1 MVARAFVPHHASMN
15 RTMEI
20 DLQAQN
26 THQRPGGEVIVSA
39 TNVHKTYRIG
49 ELTVPALR
57 GVNLD
62 IHAGEFLAVVGP
74 SGNGKSTLVNCLS
87 GIDDIDDG
95 SVLID
100 GLSIHDLS
108 DRKRT
113 AHRAARMGFVF
124 QSFNLIPVLS
134 ASENVELPLLA
145 TKTKPA
151 EARSRAMDLLSRVG
165 LAERA
170 GHKPGELSGGE
181 QQRVAVARA
190 LVSEPAVIWADE
202 PTGNLDS
209 ATASAVIDLFGEVNS
224 AGQTVVIVT
233 HDPTIAG
240 RADRVVEVRDGLISR
255 DEQRS

>member
-1 MVARAFVPHHASMN
+1 MN
-15 RTMEI
+15 GTVNRESGNSQLHTSAEI
-20 DLQAQN
+20 
-26 THQRPGGEVIVSA
+26 IVSA
-39 TNVHKTYRIG
+39 RDVHKTYRTG
-49 ELTVPALR
+49 DLTVPALQ
-57 GVNLD
+57 GVDLD

-87 GIDDIDDG
+87 GIDDIDRG
-95 SVLID
+95 EVLID

-113 AHRAARMGFVF
+113 AHRADRMGFVF

-134 ASENVELPLLA
+134 AAENVELPLLA
-145 TKTKPA
+145 SKTKPA
-151 EARSRAMDLLSRVG
+151 VARERALDLLGRVG

-209 ATASAVIDLFGEVNS
+209 GTAASVIELFSEVNRS
-224 AGQTVVIVT
+224 GQTVVIVT
-233 HDPTIAG
+233 HDPTIAAG
-240 RADRVVEVRDGLISR
+240 ADRVVEVRDGKISR
-255 DEQRS
+255 DERRS